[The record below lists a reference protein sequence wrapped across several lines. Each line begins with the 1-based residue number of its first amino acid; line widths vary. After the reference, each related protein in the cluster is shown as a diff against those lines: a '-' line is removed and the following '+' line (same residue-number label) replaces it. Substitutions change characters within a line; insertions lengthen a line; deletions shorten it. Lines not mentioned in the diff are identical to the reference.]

1 MFYAYKIHVLA
12 STYEICIFYSKI
24 SIYDFHLASSSNN
37 HISYAKYGPFFSPC
51 KFVHIKNQISN
62 HFIVATANPWP
73 RATLPSFLLNL
84 LHWNLTTG
92 DRLLSP
98 SYEAHIV
105 VRLQHHRTYRKKR
118 VETTEQRML
127 SLSQRMLYIPK
138 A

>member
-1 MFYAYKIHVLA
+1 MHILQQNIDH
-12 STYEICIFYSKI
+12 
-24 SIYDFHLASSSNN
+24 IYFHLASSSNN